1 MDICTN
7 REIPTIA
14 STNLVPRHR
23 RFPIDVSPTRT
34 ANRQHPRPRGERIP
48 LEKRIKSFEVGSR
61 RLNPPCLERRG
72 LYARNWDLGVHR
84 RTKLQL
90 EEKKKKASWLTAIP
104 TFLVHFGKQRYYT
117 CRACIKIK
125 RITKFENC
133 VNQGSTCK
141 TRAKFLR
148 KWIILEIAL
157 KVILF

>member
-23 RFPIDVSPTRT
+23 RFPIDVSPRT
-34 ANRQHPRPRGERIP
+34 ANRRIGKIRR
-48 LEKRIKSFEVGSR
+48 ENSFGKRKKSFGVDSR
-61 RLNPPCLERRG
+61 RLHPLFIC
-72 LYARNWDLGVHR
+72 
-84 RTKLQL
+84 TKLGSRSASTDKITARRKKRQVGSQPFQL
-90 EEKKKKASWLTAIP
+90 W
-104 TFLVHFGKQRYYT
+104 YT
-117 CRACIKIK
+117 SKSRELYVSSVYKNQTDNEAV
-125 RITKFENC
+125 ENC

-157 KVILF
+157 